1 MKKFALLTLV
11 VLGCGGGS
19 GVSDSKKLAD
29 LSTDEAKDLCEE
41 LADGFPERTVDC
53 SGVMITIGF
62 NKAECA
68 TDSEPAPSSCT
79 ATAGDARDC
88 ADAMSALTDDQ
99 ICTSDSL
106 PAACAPLQD
115 C

>member
-1 MKKFALLTLV
+1 MAA
-11 VLGCGGGS
+11 GS
-19 GVSDSKKLAD
+19 GVSDSKKLTD
-29 LSTDEAKDLCEE
+29 LSADEAKDLCEE
-41 LADGFPERTVDC
+41 LADGFPERSVDC

-62 NKAECA
+62 DKSECA
-68 TDSEPAPSSCT
+68 SASEAPASCT

-88 ADAMSALTDDQ
+88 ADAMSALTDEQ
-99 ICTSDSL
+99 ICTSEDL